1 MRWVFSSAHRF
12 RGEALRRAV
21 LPFVGTEPPPRPAA
35 AAAALQALG
44 ALRNLAFDAENAA
57 EAVRE
62 GGIQA
67 IIDT

>member
-1 MRWVFSSAHRF
+1 MVKRCDGPCFPSSA
-12 RGEALRRAV
+12 
-21 LPFVGTEPPPRPAA
+21 PNPPPRPAA

-67 IIDT
+67 MTDTLHCACCLQ